1 MATVMKAPERPPT
14 TLSLGSDSEA
24 ALQTVRR
31 HALRVARQALDVAR
45 EARRLAKQGAQSKRK
60 RPAKGR

>member
-1 MATVMKAPERPPT
+1 MATVMKAPDPPRR

-24 ALQTVRR
+24 ALQSVRR

-45 EARRLAKQGAQSKRK
+45 EARRLAKQGAQTNAK
-60 RPAKGR
+60 RPVKGR